1 MNLLKCNT
9 LRIYRQ
15 RFIMRTST
23 NSKSLRQDSTY
34 TVSLKKFSNLL
45 ISSMTKRRSI
55 FDWSPRKKARKTKQ
69 TDTDGKL
76 KNSIKCS
83 QISGGGQGG
92 SLQFHQMKYVLNVI
106 INRSN
111 RLLQYRE
118 DILSIWSQ
126 EKMVSR
132 KR

>member
-23 NSKSLRQDSTY
+23 NNKSLRQDSTY

-55 FDWSPRKKARKTKQ
+55 FDWSPRRIIAISPDEICPKCHHKPLKQ
-69 TDTDGKL
+69 TAL
-76 KNSIKCS
+76 
-83 QISGGGQGG
+83 ISRR
-92 SLQFHQMKYVLNVI
+92 YI
-106 INRSN
+106 ID
-111 RLLQYRE
+111 L
-118 DILSIWSQ
+118 
-126 EKMVSR
+126 VSR
-132 KR
+132 KDGLKKTITQYAGTQGYCP